1 MAARGWGGSIATAIG
16 VAAGAGAA
24 QLGLGYGLGI
34 IAWLPSADGAAE
46 AAWVASLTW
55 AVWIAA
61 TSTIFGATLAYRL
74 GRPGADRPSI
84 GPAGA
89 EEPWPPVGPRHGE
102 SPRPVDG
109 PLWRISLAVAAA
121 VGALLTVALVAVP
134 ARAATRADT
143 FSPQTIAAG
152 YAVLGILL
160 GLLAAIW
167 ALHSPAVASN
177 IIGTAGWL
185 WSLAIVAVA
194 SGVAAGRGLATA
206 QLGVW
211 QLTSDGERFWYR
223 DHLYWPAAALAL
235 GSALVIGALTARA
248 AARTARTRV
257 GAAVSGAVGPLLVA
271 VAYFLTAPR
280 LINSEPEQ
288 LSAHLMAPYA
298 VITGLAG
305 SVLVA
310 ALAQRREFASAA
322 VEPDRYR
329 ADLDHPEADRASDPD
344 PATPAEP
351 DQAEAD
357 AATGAKAKADRTD
370 REPPVESAS
379 GGEPSEPGASTVE
392 AGRETGSARRGS
404 AKGLR
409 GRIGRQRTTTDDPDP
424 PPVAGSGDDRPA
436 A

>member
-1 MAARGWGGSIATAIG
+1 MAARGWGGSIATAVG

-46 AAWVASLTW
+46 GAWVASLTW

-61 TSTIFGATLAYRL
+61 TSTIFGATLAHRL
-74 GRPGADRPSI
+74 GRPGVDRAPA
-84 GPAGA
+84 GPAETDDRFTPA
-89 EEPWPPVGPRHGE
+89 GPRHGE
-102 SPRPVDG
+102 SPRSVDG

-160 GLLAAIW
+160 GLLAACW

-185 WSLAIVAVA
+185 WSLAVVAVV

-211 QLTSDGERFWYR
+211 QITSDGERFWYR
-223 DHLYWPAAALAL
+223 DHLYWPAVALAL

-257 GAAVSGAVGPLLVA
+257 GATVSGAVGPLLVA

-280 LINSEPEQ
+280 LIGSEPEQ

-305 SVLVA
+305 SVIVA
-310 ALAQRREFASAA
+310 ALAQRREFASAT

-329 ADLDHPEADRASDPD
+329 SDLDHPEDPRA
-344 PATPAEP
+344 AA
-351 DQAEAD
+351 AD
-357 AATGAKAKADRTD
+357 AAAPSRTATGTGTNADAEADRTD
-370 REPPVESAS
+370 EDRQAGSAVGGERAESDRPTAESDREP
-379 GGEPSEPGASTVE
+379 GST
-392 AGRETGSARRGS
+392 RRGS

-409 GRIGRQRTTTDDPDP
+409 GRIGRQRATTDDPP
-424 PPVAGSGDDRPA
+424 PPAVAASSDDRPPD
-436 A
+436 

>member
-61 TSTIFGATLAYRL
+61 TSTIFGATLAHRL
-74 GRPGADRPSI
+74 GRPDVDR
-84 GPAGA
+84 AGA
-89 EEPWPPVGPRHGE
+89 PAEADDRWAPTGPRHGE
-102 SPRPVDG
+102 SLRSVDG

-160 GLLAAIW
+160 GLLAACW

-185 WSLAIVAVA
+185 WSLAVVAVA

-211 QLTSDGERFWYR
+211 QITSDGERFWYR

-257 GAAVSGAVGPLLVA
+257 GATVSGAVGPLLVA

-280 LINSEPEQ
+280 LIGSEPEQ

-298 VITGLAG
+298 VIAGLAG
-305 SVLVA
+305 SALVA
-310 ALAQRREFASAA
+310 ALAQRREFASAT

-329 ADLDHPEADRASDPD
+329 SDLDHPEDARA
-344 PATPAEP
+344 AA
-351 DQAEAD
+351 AD
-357 AATGAKAKADRTD
+357 ATAPARATGTDPEADRTD
-370 REPPVESAS
+370 EDRQAGPAVGGERTESDRPAAESGREPGP
-379 GGEPSEPGASTVE
+379 T
-392 AGRETGSARRGS
+392 RRGS

-409 GRIGRQRTTTDDPDP
+409 GRIGRQRATTDDPP
-424 PPVAGSGDDRPA
+424 PPAGAATSDDRPA
-436 A
+436 D